1 MNKYTVINPHEP
13 FRVLNTHV
21 HNIDGIAKVT
31 GRATYTFDVKLPGML
46 YGKILRS
53 PYPHAKIV
61 KIDASRALA
70 LPGVVAVV
78 NGKDDTLGV
87 KQGIWRRYSD
97 LCDEQVLPVDKVRY
111 IGEPVA
117 AVAAVTEEI
126 AEKAL
131 DYIDVEYEELPATF
145 EPLDAIKKDAP
156 EIHEGFERNI
166 NVTRHIEW
174 GEVEEAF
181 EEAEYIRED
190 WFKCGGQA
198 HMCMETRAAV
208 ASYTPEGKMTIWT
221 STQSAYYHQALLAG
235 VLGLREGNVR
245 VLAPYVGGGFGGKF
259 ELDGAQFCA
268 CILSMKVHKPVKII
282 FTREEDFI
290 ASKRRTPMFYYTRT
304 GVKKDGTFCAR
315 EAKVFTNGGAYT
327 GMGATALYL
336 TGFFHSFPYRWK
348 GYRYDGYRVYT
359 NTLPSTSMRG
369 FGAPQAMWCS
379 EQQIEWIAADLGLDP
394 IEMRRKNSHH
404 EGYVVPGQ
412 ATIASCGI
420 DQCYDEI
427 RTWIN
432 SKGKLPKNRSI
443 GLSACGFMSGG
454 IFNWFDSP
462 YSFSSA
468 VVTVNN
474 DGTVELHVGA
484 QDIGQGSNT
493 TMAIICAEALGVKI
507 EDIKVHSGDT
517 DHCPADLGAWGS
529 RQTLMTGNA
538 VKMASEDAKKQLLEF
553 AYAQSGLNIVYDLD
567 IKEGWVHAIARP
579 ERGETFEAL
588 VKRATRGKDG
598 QRIVGRGYYTPHR
611 KGMISPA
618 YSYMLQGVEV
628 EVDEETGKIKLID
641 SMTAHDCGQPI
652 NHLGLIGQ
660 LEGAFS
666 MAAGYGYLEYMP
678 FEDGKMMNPN
688 LVDYKM
694 IRSTDMPP
702 ANIAEIDTYEPE
714 GPYGAKEA
722 GEGLTNP
729 TAAAIGNAIFHRFG
743 IQMKECPVRPEM
755 IVNALKEKAEK
766 DKEAK
771 KK

>member
-1 MNKYTVINPHEP
+1 
-13 FRVLNTHV
+13 
-21 HNIDGIAKVT
+21 
-31 GRATYTFDVKLPGML
+31 
-46 YGKILRS
+46 
-53 PYPHAKIV
+53 
-61 KIDASRALA
+61 
-70 LPGVVAVV
+70 
-78 NGKDDTLGV
+78 
-87 KQGIWRRYSD
+87 
-97 LCDEQVLPVDKVRY
+97 
-111 IGEPVA
+111 
-117 AVAAVTEEI
+117 
-126 AEKAL
+126 
-131 DYIDVEYEELPATF
+131 
-145 EPLDAIKKDAP
+145 
-156 EIHEGFERNI
+156 
-166 NVTRHIEW
+166 
-174 GEVEEAF
+174 
-181 EEAEYIRED
+181 
-190 WFKCGGQA
+190 
-198 HMCMETRAAV
+198 METRCAV
-208 ASYTPEGKMTIWT
+208 SSYTPDKKLTIY
-221 STQSAYYHQALLAG
+221 SSNQSPYYMQGLMAG
-235 VLGLREGNVR
+235 VLNMREGDIR
-245 VLAPYVGGGFGGKF
+245 VLSPYVGGGFGGKF
-259 ELDGAQFCA
+259 ELDGAIFCSA
-268 CILSMKVHKPVKII
+268 ILSMKLYKPVKIVY
-282 FTREEDFI
+282 TREEDFI
-290 ASKRRTPMFYYTRT
+290 ATKRRTPMFYYTRT

-336 TGFFHSFPYRWK
+336 TGFFHSFPYIWK

-394 IEMRRKNSHH
+394 IEMRRKNSHK
-404 EGYVVPGQ
+404 EGTILPGQ

-427 RTWIN
+427 TKWIKG
-432 SKGKLPKNRSI
+432 KGKLPANRSI
-443 GLSACGFMSGG
+443 GISACGFMSGG

-468 VVTVNN
+468 VVTINQ

-493 TMAIICAEALGVKI
+493 TMAIICAETLGVKV

-517 DHCPADLGAWGS
+517 DNCPPDLGAWGS
-529 RQTLMTGNA
+529 RQTLMSGNA
-538 VKMASEDAKKQLLEF
+538 VKMASEQAKKQLLEF

-567 IKEGWVHAIARP
+567 IKDRWVHAIARP
-579 ERGETFEAL
+579 ERGEDFVAL
-588 VKRATRGKDG
+588 VRKALRGKDG
-598 QRIVGRGYYTPHR
+598 QKIVGRGYYTPHR

-628 EVDEETGKIKLID
+628 EVDEETGKITLMD

-678 FEDGKMMNPN
+678 YEDGKLMNPN

-694 IRSTDMPP
+694 IRAPEMPP

-729 TAAAIGNAIFHRFG
+729 TAAAIGNALFHRFG

-755 IVNALKEKAEK
+755 VVNALREKKAKEQAEK
-766 DKEAK
+766 K
-771 KK
+771 